1 MTIDYYIQ
9 TNEIKLDGRYAS
21 QLKTFK
27 LSIGAV
33 MEDFVQVVMQYFYFE
48 KYLLEER
55 KGSLEACTVVLYN
68 SQLNPVKIVCL
79 RERITNADH
88 NTIIH

>member
-1 MTIDYYIQ
+1 MKLFLAVIKDYLCGGMTVDYYM
-9 TNEIKLDGRYAS
+9 EASDIKLDGRYAS

-27 LSIGAV
+27 LTLGAV

-55 KGSLEACTVVLYN
+55 LG
-68 SQLNPVKIVCL
+68 
-79 RERITNADH
+79 D
-88 NTIIH
+88 

>member
-55 KGSLEACTVVLYN
+55 KGY
-68 SQLNPVKIVCL
+68 
-79 RERITNADH
+79 H
-88 NTIIH
+88 